1 MARVSFLTSQ
11 AQTQFTK
18 YQEGNG
24 YLNDVRL
31 ESYGF
36 FLADYVI
43 RGAELTQDAINPK
56 KLIIGEGII
65 NLKDEL
71 FRVFTED
78 FTASKKD
85 ASYYVGFVFAD
96 GFVMSTSEPSEDYIR
111 LWTFET
117 DANGTLGNF
126 VDHRG
131 PLGRVRYKAAYDSVY
146 LNTTEVQ
153 EAIQLSIDTA
163 AELNILLGD
172 TTYIGDFN
180 VDTQYKKNNIISFG
194 GSSYIA
200 KQPTKGAFPPA
211 LPVTN
216 NAFWGLFGRK
226 GMDGTG
232 ATVIHRDK
240 FTAIAG
246 QTLFTLT
253 NNYDQIQNR
262 ITVYVEELVGAELVF
277 VPKFAPED
285 LMETSVNSYTLNT
298 PCTEGQKVIAEYF
311 SEAPVLAPNI
321 QDQINMLHEIIQY
334 NNIDEVQAL
343 VEALM
348 LENTGQIDQKLLGI
362 DDKWALKE
370 LSIDQKLLTAQQ
382 TIDQQIDLIDIT
394 EAQVDQKI
402 EDALAAG
409 GGKVIIPVY
418 TVDPQAPVIG
428 EMWIV
433 NDGGGV

>member
-1 MARVSFLTSQ
+1 MARVSLLTSQ
-11 AQTQFTK
+11 AQAQMLKF
-18 YQEGNG
+18 QENNG

-31 ESYGF
+31 ESFGF

-43 RGAELTQDAINPK
+43 RGAELTQDVINPK
-56 KLIIGEGII
+56 KFTIGEGII
-65 NLKDEL
+65 SLNDEL
-71 FRVFTED
+71 FRVFTEE
-78 FTASKKD
+78 FQVSKKD
-85 ASYYVGFVFAD
+85 ASYYVGFVFAE
-96 GFVMSTSEPSEDYIR
+96 GFVVSTSEPSDKYLR

-131 PLGRVRYKAAYDSVY
+131 ALGRVRYKALYDSVY

-153 EAIQLSIDTA
+153 EAIDLSVSKA
-163 AELNILLGD
+163 AELDILLGD
-172 TTYIGDFN
+172 TTYIGDFSI
-180 VDTQYKKNNIISFG
+180 DTQYKKNNIISFG

-200 KQPTKGAFPPA
+200 KQPTKGNFPPT
-211 LPVTN
+211 LPVTT
-216 NAFWGLFGRK
+216 NAYWGLFGRK

-240 FTAIAG
+240 FTATAG
-246 QTLFTLT
+246 QVLFTLT

-262 ITVYVEELVGAELVF
+262 LTVYIEEAGVF
-277 VPKFAPED
+277 EPKFAPED
-285 LMETSVNSYTLNT
+285 LMETSVSSFTLNV
-298 PCTEGQKVIAEYF
+298 PCTEGQKVIAEYY

-362 DDKWALKE
+362 DDKWAAKE
-370 LSIDQKLLTAQQ
+370 LSIDQKLLASQQ
-382 TIDQQIDLIDIT
+382 QIDQQIDLIDIT

-433 NDGGGV
+433 NDGGGA